1 MELVIANENNKD
13 LLITEDYELDCS
25 LGDDENTLEITLSP
39 DVAPPACGY
48 AYIDGTECGGT
59 IDSIKAET
67 TRSGGRVITCTGR
80 SWTGF
85 LAAKRLVPDTV
96 NSHIIVNGKFCDV
109 VEQLLARCSL
119 GDLFRADPTCEQ
131 AIVNYQFDRFI
142 DLYNGLRKM
151 CAANGL
157 NVALSRHS
165 GYVWISATPAKI
177 IGNEIDNDL
186 LDFDIT
192 ENHRVVNHLVCAG
205 EGEGTERTVLHLYA
219 DKDGN
224 VSKTQ
229 TIFGLDE
236 IVGLYEYNSADAA
249 KLEEDGKEKLKNYQT
264 PGAVEVKTDAVIPID
279 VGDTIMARDNAT
291 NMLITAEVIKKIIK
305 VESGVMSC
313 EYEVGA
319 SASYASSTYS
329 SSSGIGGGGGGH
341 AYYAGDGI
349 KLENFTFSAEVNQAK
364 LDAVDSKA
372 TRALTGASNAEAAA
386 AAAEEKAANAETT
399 ASTAKTIANN
409 ALAKATKATTDATAA
424 KTAATAAE
432 EEASQARD
440 DAASAVTAASA
451 ATTVATEAKTAAA
464 SATLTANNAVGIA
477 DAAQDIADE
486 AATKSDSALA
496 DASTAKTTASSA
508 KESADSAKAT
518 AAAAKTVAEEAKALA
533 EEAKQIAQD
542 AATGSFLAAHPVGA
556 IFHTV
561 KHRSPALDYGG
572 TWKEVDCLGG
582 YMYERTA

>member
-1 MELVIANENNKD
+1 MELIIANENNTD

-25 LGDDENTLEITLSP
+25 LGDDENTLEITLAP

-59 IDSIKAET
+59 IDSTKAET

-96 NSHIIVNGKFCDV
+96 NSHIVVNGKFCDV

-119 GDLFRADPTCEQ
+119 GDLFKADPTCEQ

-157 NVALSRHS
+157 KVSLVRHN
-165 GYVWISATPAKI
+165 GYVWISAKPAQI

-205 EGEGTERTVLHLYA
+205 EGEGTERAVLHLYA

-229 TIFGLDE
+229 SIYGLDE

-249 KLEEDGKEKLKNYQT
+249 KLEEDGKEKLKDYQT
-264 PGAVEVKTDAVIPID
+264 PGAVEVQTDAVIPID

-313 EYEVGA
+313 EYEVG
-319 SASYASSTYS
+319 SNASYASSTYS
-329 SSSGIGGGGGGH
+329 SSSGFAGGGGGH
-341 AYYAGDGI
+341 AYYAGDGL

-372 TRALTGASNAEAAA
+372 TRALTDASNAEAAA
-386 AAAEEKAANAETT
+386 AAAEEKAANAETVAT
-399 ASTAKTIANN
+399 AATTEAANASATANAATTTANS
-409 ALAKATKATTDATAA
+409 ASTKATTATSTANAA
-424 KTAATAAE
+424 RTK
-432 EEASQARD
+432 
-440 DAASAVTAASA
+440 
-451 ATTVATEAKTAAA
+451 ATEAANTANSAFTKANQAIDDVAAAQSAIDTAQDTADEALSKAQSAISSAQTAITAAA
-464 SATLTANNAVGIA
+464 
-477 DAAQDIADE
+477 
-486 AATKSDSALA
+486 
-496 DASTAKTTASSA
+496 
-508 KESADSAKAT
+508 
-518 AAAAKTVAEEAKALA
+518 EAKQIA
-533 EEAKQIAQD
+533 EEAKQIAED
-542 AATGSFLAAHPVGA
+542 AAAGSFLAAHPVGA
-556 IFHTV
+556 IYHTT
-561 KHRSPALDYGG
+561 KRGNPATTYGG
-572 TWKEVDCLGG
+572 TWISVDCLGG